1 MAFLAFFD
9 PTHPKREMMAYV
21 YFEVS
26 GGAPYVIKTQKN
38 ANRKRKWPIMAY
50 FYFDGIFTLI
60 SVDLSKAFDKA

>member
-1 MAFLAFFD
+1 
-9 PTHPKREMMAYV
+9 MAYV